1 MWCKDLLF
9 SHVVSI
15 LFYKHHNNVNILSID
30 GFCSIYN
37 RDLFPIIFP
46 IMTCISHYDLH
57 IFPIMT
63 SKIFKKAL
71 KKFRLRRAFA
81 CGGLSST
88 PLLYAFFFSPRKHP
102 PKFFPAYG
110 PALIHEI
117 IYLTSIIDP
126 CIRVLS
132 QFLCT

>member
-71 KKFRLRRAFA
+71 KKFRLRRAFVNA
-81 CGGLSST
+81 AALR
-88 PLLYAFFFSPRKHP
+88 FFFSPRKHP

-110 PALIHEI
+110 PDCGAVSNHPN
-117 IYLTSIIDP
+117 SIFIP
-126 CIRVLS
+126 IVS
-132 QFLCT
+132 QLN